1 MISIGALVEGTSGV
15 EYCLVVSS
23 SPGMVSIGII
33 GVDLGVAILSFT
45 PKPRTHKSAAFHTL
59 AFCLWHSDRI
69 HLYTHTA
76 YRTHMRYGLLE

>member
-33 GVDLGVAILSFT
+33 GVDLGVAIPFFT
-45 PKPRTHKSAAFHTL
+45 V
-59 AFCLWHSDRI
+59 
-69 HLYTHTA
+69 
-76 YRTHMRYGLLE
+76 GLGSCVVRFGSNKIDQIIYNEVVCSLT